1 MVDTE
6 TRNKKADPYR
16 SAQKSPQH
24 KAFMLGEPFC
34 MSLKDR
40 LKFKP
45 KALISDDCSLGHRT
59 TTVH

>member
-24 KAFMLGEPFC
+24 KAIMLGEPFC
-34 MSLKDR
+34 MSRQANLATVKVNLKM
-40 LKFKP
+40 
-45 KALISDDCSLGHRT
+45 
-59 TTVH
+59 